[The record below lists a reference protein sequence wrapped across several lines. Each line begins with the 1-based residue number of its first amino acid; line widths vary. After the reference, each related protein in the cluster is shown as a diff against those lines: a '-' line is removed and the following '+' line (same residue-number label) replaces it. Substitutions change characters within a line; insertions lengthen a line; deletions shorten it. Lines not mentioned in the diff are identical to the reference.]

1 MVSLSFSR
9 TNGRNHSQHT
19 TESVDCWAVGV
30 LAYEFLVGHTPF
42 RPPPASSPL
51 SSSKGGH
58 SKHAPASPYA
68 ADTEQNRLYKSILR
82 GVIRF
87 PPHVS
92 PDAQEF
98 ITRLLHSDPRKRM
111 RLRDALNHP
120 WIRQHATAATVAA
133 VAAAGNAAAAA
144 AAGTAPRE

>member
-1 MVSLSFSR
+1 M
-9 TNGRNHSQHT
+9 
-19 TESVDCWAVGV
+19 DCWAVGV

-42 RPPPASSPL
+42 RPPPTSSPL
-51 SSSKGGH
+51 SSNGDH

-120 WIRQHATAATVAA
+120 WIRQHATAA
-133 VAAAGNAAAAA
+133 AAGHAA
-144 AAGTAPRE
+144 AAGTVPRE